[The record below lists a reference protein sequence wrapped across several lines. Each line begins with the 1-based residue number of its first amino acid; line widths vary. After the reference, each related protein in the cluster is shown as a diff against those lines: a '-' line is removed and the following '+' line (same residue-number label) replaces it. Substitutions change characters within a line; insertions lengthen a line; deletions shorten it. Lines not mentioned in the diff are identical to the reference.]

1 MATIRDKVR
10 GFRAAMDYLSYG
22 KAETMVRDN
31 PDLEIPTR
39 PPASREEIGLTEQLA
54 QALERGDDLSEI
66 KRRIGERVV
75 ELVREVDGALIEL
88 VFAFDALGLPYP
100 RDEIRE
106 MRGRFNRAM
115 EEA

>member
-22 KAETMVRDN
+22 KAETMEN
-31 PDLEIPTR
+31 EAT
-39 PPASREEIGLTEQLA
+39 SQEEMGLTEQLA
-54 QALERGDDLSEI
+54 QALERGDDVSEI
-66 KRRIGERVV
+66 KRKIGERVV

>member
-1 MATIRDKVR
+1 MTTIRDKVR

-22 KAETMVRDN
+22 KAETM
-31 PDLEIPTR
+31 EK
-39 PPASREEIGLTEQLA
+39 EELALTEQLA
-54 QALERGDDLSEI
+54 QALERGDDVNEI
-66 KRRIGERVV
+66 KRKIGERVV